1 MDAFRPVKRLWRE
14 VRKARRRT
22 RREGREA
29 GLRLTSRLHRSCRG
43 RELGSGEG
51 NYIRTRETGH
61 IFG

>member
-1 MDAFRPVKRLWRE
+1 MEGGQEGQEEDE
-14 VRKARRRT
+14 
-22 RREGREA
+22 EGGREA

-51 NYIRTRETGH
+51 NYIRTCETGH